1 MMSYKIEVHER
12 AFQWRPKPKATSVA
26 GNQICLDMKAN
37 KVKIAR
43 AHTV

>member
-26 GNQICLDMKAN
+26 GLDMKAN